1 MVVAEILSNGRV
13 QLLRIVLLFPPKIL
27 VTIYYL
33 DLINVS
39 GEKRRFFWVRA
50 EMLLF
55 FWFVQKYRVF
65 FLTGS
70 AQKVLSM
77 ELVPPNSKKT
87 TKYTGSAQYTK
98 NG

>member
-1 MVVAEILSNGRV
+1 MALS
-13 QLLRIVLLFPPKIL
+13 VLQ
-27 VTIYYL
+27 
-33 DLINVS
+33 
-39 GEKRRFFWVRA
+39 G
-50 EMLLF
+50 
-55 FWFVQKYRVF
+55 VF
-65 FLTGS
+65 FTGS

>member
-1 MVVAEILSNGRV
+1 MKPIIKKNQIGYDLCLS
-13 QLLRIVLLFPPKIL
+13 I
-27 VTIYYL
+27 
-33 DLINVS
+33 
-39 GEKRRFFWVRA
+39 
-50 EMLLF
+50 
-55 FWFVQKYRVF
+55 YRVF

>member
-1 MVVAEILSNGRV
+1 MSLERKDAFFGFV
-13 QLLRIVLLFPPKIL
+13 QKC
-27 VTIYYL
+27 Y
-33 DLINVS
+33 
-39 GEKRRFFWVRA
+39 FFLVRA
-50 EMLLF
+50 EIQGGF
-55 FWFVQKYRVF
+55 F
-65 FLTGS
+65 TGS

>member
-1 MVVAEILSNGRV
+1 MSREGILHETSDN
-13 QLLRIVLLFPPKIL
+13 FD
-27 VTIYYL
+27 T
-33 DLINVS
+33 
-39 GEKRRFFWVRA
+39 
-50 EMLLF
+50 
-55 FWFVQKYRVF
+55 YRVF
-65 FLTGS
+65 FFTGS